1 MKLANQLRITNQPK
15 RNYLIDTD
23 MRKNIIFDLD
33 LTLVDTT
40 LAEPYRSQRDWNGA
54 YSVLPKCIVYE
65 GLQEVFDII
74 RKYGISTCIVSTS
87 PRPYVEKVVRQFNL
101 PINYIVAYHDARPIK
116 PHPAP
121 MFKAL
126 EMLGCDA
133 KSAISF
139 GDRVIDIQASNAAGI
154 ESVACFWGTK
164 EKLELLRSGYSHAI
178 VNPCEILTL
187 IR

>member
-1 MKLANQLRITNQPK
+1 
-15 RNYLIDTD
+15 

-40 LAEPYRSQRDWNGA
+40 LAEPYRSKRDWSGA
-54 YSVLPKCIVYE
+54 FSVIPQCTVYE
-65 GLQEVFDII
+65 GLNEIFDVI
-74 RKYGISTCIVSTS
+74 RK
-87 PRPYVEKVVRQFNL
+87 F
-101 PINYIVAYHDARPIK
+101 PINQIVAYHDAKPIK

-121 MFKAL
+121 MLKAL
-126 EMLGCDA
+126 EILGCDA

-139 GDRVIDIQASNAAGI
+139 GDRVIDIQSSNAAGI

-164 EKLELLRSGYSHAI
+164 EKAELVKSGYTHAI
-178 VNPCEILTL
+178 IKPNEILTL